1 MKIAL
6 LGYGKMG
13 EEIHRVALK
22 RNHEVVAIFNNLED
36 WEGDLDRLREAQV
49 AFEFSTPDSVADNIR
64 HCFEF
69 HIPVIAGTT
78 GWLDEMEEVKQA
90 CLEQNQTLMYAPN
103 YSVGVNLF
111 FELNRFLAGLMSKWG
126 DYEISIEETHH
137 IHKLDSPSG
146 TAIVLANDII
156 RNTERK
162 EKWVRELPENPD
174 ELGIKSYRTEN
185 VPGTHVVRYES
196 EVDTIEIIH
205 TAKSRKG
212 LATGAVLCGEWI
224 LGRKGF
230 FEMKDYMASKK
241 SNPDI

>member
-13 EEIHRVALK
+13 EEIHRIAAK
-22 RNHEVVAIFNNLED
+22 KGHEIVAIFNNLED
-36 WEGDLDRLREAQV
+36 WEGDLDRLREAEV
-49 AFEFSTPDSVADNIR
+49 AFEFSTPDSVVENIR
-64 HCFEF
+64 HCFDF
-69 HIPVIAGTT
+69 NIPVVVGTT
-78 GWLDEMEEVKQA
+78 GWMDELEEIRQECLDR
-90 CLEQNQTLMYAPN
+90 NQTMIYAPN

-111 FELNRFLAGLMSKWG
+111 FDLNRHLALLMSPWE

-174 ELGIKSYRTEN
+174 EVGIKSYRTEN

-196 EVDTIEIIH
+196 EVDIIEIIH
-205 TAKSRKG
+205 TAKSRRG
-212 LATGAVLCGEWI
+212 LASGALQCGDWI
-224 LGRKGF
+224 AGRKGF
-230 FEMKDYMASKK
+230 FEMKDYMTGTK
-241 SNPDI
+241 